1 MWGVPKVSPFT
12 SLAIRVCIVQW
23 FPRCPGGRCR
33 SEIATDVLNVPRV
46 PQ

>member
-1 MWGVPKVSPFT
+1 MFGVPKVSPYL
-12 SLAIRVCIVQW
+12 SLLLRACIVEW

-33 SEIATDVLNVPRV
+33 SEIATNVSDVPKV